1 MTGCLN
7 MLWPR
12 GRARIRRVT
21 AEIHLIAYPRD
32 SSVPLL
38 RILAV
43 TGPETQPTRSISFYI
58 TSPNRGQGLGSWN

>member
-7 MLWPR
+7 TLWPH

-21 AEIHLIAYPRD
+21 AEIHLVAYPRD

-43 TGPETQPTRSISFYI
+43 TARNTAHP
-58 TSPNRGQGLGSWN
+58 PNSLLYHID